1 MPVGIAAGA
10 AKQIDL
16 PRRAFKEGHAQI
28 GDQHAVI
35 ANGGGQ
41 CRIESARII
50 GHGDQR
56 YLACV
61 KFW

>member
-1 MPVGIAAGA
+1 MPVGIATRPAQQIYLAAGA
-10 AKQIDL
+10 FQERDTQIRDK
-16 PRRAFKEGHAQI
+16 RGI
-28 GDQHAVI
+28 V